1 MGLLQNLCGLPD
13 DDGDGDGDGIT
24 DGNINDDSL
33 QSEPSLPCKAWRGE
47 GVNSTKGQTTQTVY
61 TNRVFES
68 QLPHLSKDYVNT
80 SYSLKDYVRTAD
92 PTAVVYGF
100 YTSTPPA
107 EEFDYN
113 NLNGLKESSQDND
126 IFRRKTPSPLT
137 DLLTGTKNTD
147 LIGGY
152 YRQDD
157 SSNVEY
163 KTTQKRADKVGCD
176 ELLLEDRTT
185 QFSMY
190 HTTYQSYNKS
200 IPLSIQSPDKG
211 FGYETKLQYTK
222 RNADVVGRQHQQC
235 NSLIVDYDTAQK
247 QDDTL
252 ISNEVSLED
261 RSTGFSTSQK
271 VYQTYTKRKPLSIQ
285 LPDVVGC
292 WYRKGDLLNV
302 QFDDIPQTHAQT
314 IGFNE
319 FSLEDRSNE
328 PMYHTPYQSYNKS
341 SPLSIPLPDKA
352 LGGFVKPQY
361 TVLQTDGP
369 LLNEKEVF
377 ALQQS
382 ETQNHSKLQESPPYR
397 TSFQTYSQHYAS
409 PSLSLSPL
417 GPKRIP
423 NLDGCK
429 NATLQAGPLVRG
441 IAFPHANITSPIRTV
456 LEDLRIGRCGI
467 QTRGLRYDG
476 GYDETHTSSD
486 VCCLGTSPLKNEACK
501 CKPVY
506 NNTRRSLVGSFEESL
521 LSGRLLMGKSCQVF
535 ILVTI

>member
-190 HTTYQSYNKS
+190 HTT
-200 IPLSIQSPDKG
+200 
-211 FGYETKLQYTK
+211 
-222 RNADVVGRQHQQC
+222 
-235 NSLIVDYDTAQK
+235 
-247 QDDTL
+247 
-252 ISNEVSLED
+252 
-261 RSTGFSTSQK
+261 
-271 VYQTYTKRKPLSIQ
+271 
-285 LPDVVGC
+285 
-292 WYRKGDLLNV
+292 
-302 QFDDIPQTHAQT
+302 
-314 IGFNE
+314 
-319 FSLEDRSNE
+319 
-328 PMYHTPYQSYNKS
+328 YQSYNKS